1 MNFAQ
6 LDRRFRVLA
15 AHATAEHAA
24 LDSYAS
30 LVDGKEPA
38 IGWKEL
44 LTHSL
49 VVVLGEPGS
58 GKSLEF
64 QNLANTL
71 AEQGELAFYLR
82 LDELVAN
89 PIEHVMTTADQ
100 RRWLTWKRGGQ
111 QATFLLDSVDE
122 AKLRTY
128 TDFGTALRRLQAAL
142 GEKNL
147 HRARIVI
154 SSRISDWRP
163 LSDAQTVTSILS
175 ETSPRTS
182 SSSTQTDAN
191 VPADKKLYTVQ
202 LEPLD
207 RSRVARFAHHL
218 GIQNAEAFLQ
228 ALDTHHAWVF
238 ARRPLDIQRLVGFW
252 QTHHRLGSLSELIES
267 QLEQSLREVEER
279 YQSDPLTLEEARSG
293 AESLAACAILCRKLS
308 FNVTAEGVDDGTA
321 LNPFACLPPTWSQV
335 KVRALLNRS
344 LFDAESHGRIRFHHR
359 QILEYLASQWI
370 ERCMRNGCGS
380 RELQDLLLDTT
391 KDHHQVR
398 PSLEAVIAWLAIGAN
413 PWNEKIRQWILA
425 HSPAIHFRHGDPA
438 ALPLD
443 HKRQALRALVDR
455 YSDRERV
462 WIDHDPEILA
472 RLAEPRLSS
481 EVIALIRDRN
491 VSEDIRI
498 SMLSLVRHGNLQAC
512 MDGALEVIASADES
526 DALKKYAIAA
536 LRDAG
541 NTQHREKLR
550 DISFQM
556 TSFDSEFC
564 GYLCEA
570 LYPAVIDESGLRV
583 LIQKVPAMP
592 KNTIG
597 LPWMLENHLKD
608 VLRPESSGRLIKE
621 LLSLA
626 SQKPYVKS
634 GGKEIPVSEQF
645 LWIIEV
651 LPTALLRFL
660 GNATLTEAD
669 VRIAIDAL
677 QLIGISRHTDVRD
690 RGAMKDI
697 QGATLGHSA
706 LRQTYFW
713 EMTYQWKDSHG
724 KFPLWSSQLYG
735 FDGPLTADKSDLAW
749 LISDV
754 EIRGGDAERLFALQ
768 CAWDLTSRNDFAS
781 QRRLA
786 VAAGRTSS
794 TRIKY
799 AKLIL
804 DVVPS
809 ALRRIWYRKLSHTLG
824 SRWWWKRHFDR
835 FRRFPAKLREHWM
848 LRREASR
855 LASGERPDWL
865 AHLLLEGTS
874 GSITTSW
881 VTTDWI
887 ALARN
892 RGKAIARATEKG
904 CRTFWRQFKP
914 SLPHER
920 QHPNQTDRRILV
932 GLAGLASES
941 NQSGFDW
948 SSLTPEE
955 AMLATR
961 YSVNEL
967 NGFAAWMNSLAKARP
982 AEVSIVL
989 GECIAG
995 EWRYSPDREIV
1006 HEVIADLL
1014 YHGESFSDLFSTH
1027 LIDQLRTGDP
1037 LNKAVLK
1044 QAIEILLSVPKHY
1057 GQLTEIAQH
1066 RTLTYTEKNPEFNLW
1081 MAAWLQLDAA
1091 SALPVLEQHL
1101 NHSADSTSLMV
1112 SLCCELGGRRAGNS
1126 LRVESP
1132 SYLRP
1137 EILLHLIPLTYK
1149 YIDPAS
1155 DIDRAGKGVYSPGPR
1170 DDAQDFRDSLVRRL
1184 ADPSISDAES
1194 VLLAL
1199 AAHPSLIRQRD
1210 WIRHLLDQYLRQR
1223 SDGPAWQAVD
1233 IRKFSANYEILP
1245 RNEADLYAIA
1255 RRRLLDVKDHV
1266 ELDDNSPR
1274 NELREDDIETVLRSW
1289 LARKL
1294 IERSRDQYDIIQE
1307 EELDRGN
1314 PDLRFHRTGLGPVSV
1329 EIKWAHRW
1337 TADELLERLENQLVG
1352 QYMRASNAR
1361 YGVYLIGRIGSQ
1373 QHWRYGGKRLTF
1385 DKLME
1390 LLESRASELQRTRPE
1405 IYGLSVIS
1413 IDFVKS

>member
-15 AHATAEHAA
+15 AHASAEHAA

-30 LVDGKEPA
+30 LVDGKEPG
-38 IGWKEL
+38 INWREL
-44 LTHSL
+44 LTHPL

-64 QNLANTL
+64 QNMANAL
-71 AEQGELAFYLR
+71 SEQGELAFYLR

-89 PIEHVMTTADQ
+89 SIEQVMTTADQ
-100 RRWLTWKRGGQ
+100 RRWLAWKHGRQ

-122 AKLRTY
+122 AKLRSS
-128 TDFGTALRRLQAAL
+128 TDFGTALRRFQAAL
-142 GEKNL
+142 GEENL
-147 HRARIVI
+147 TRARIVI

-163 LSDAQTVTSILS
+163 LSDAQTVTSMLATAS
-175 ETSPRTS
+175 SRAS
-182 SSSTQTDAN
+182 SSPAQAGADA
-191 VPADKKLYTVQ
+191 PADKNLFTVQ

-207 RSRVARFAHHL
+207 RARVERFAGHL
-218 GIQNAEAFLQ
+218 GIQNVQGFLQ
-228 ALDTHHAWVF
+228 ALDTHYAWVF

-252 QTHHRLGSLSELIES
+252 QPHHRLGSLSELIEF
-267 QLEQSLREVEER
+267 QLEHSLREVEDR
-279 YQSDPLTLEEARSG
+279 YQSDPLTLEEARYG

-321 LNPFACLPPTWSQV
+321 LNPFACLPPRWSQIQ
-335 KVRALLNRS
+335 VRALLNRS
-344 LFDAESHGRIRFHHR
+344 LFDGESHGRIRFHHR
-359 QILEYLASQWI
+359 QILEYLAAQWI

-380 RELQDLLLDTT
+380 RELQDLLLNTT
-391 KDHHQVR
+391 KDPFQVR
-398 PSLEAVIAWLAIGAN
+398 PSLEPVLAWLAIGAS

-425 HSPAIHFRHGDPA
+425 YAPAIHFRHGDPA
-438 ALPLD
+438 ALPLEY
-443 HKRQALRALVDR
+443 KRQALRALVDR

-481 EVIALIRDRN
+481 DVIALIRNRN
-491 VSEDIRI
+491 VPEDIRI

-512 MDGALEVIASADES
+512 MDVALEVIASADES

-556 TSFDSEFC
+556 TSFDNEFC

-669 VRIAIDAL
+669 IRIAIDAL
-677 QLIGISRHTDVRD
+677 KLIGISRHTDVRD

-697 QGATLGHSA
+697 QGATLGHPA

-724 KFPLWSSQLYG
+724 KFPLWSPQLYG
-735 FDGPLTADKSDLAW
+735 FDSPLTEDQSDLAW

-754 EIRGGDAERLFALQ
+754 ERKGGDDERLFALQ
-768 CAWDLTSRNDFAS
+768 CAWNLTSRRDFAS

-786 VAAGRTSS
+786 VAASRTSS
-794 TRIKY
+794 TKIQY

-809 ALRRIWYRKLSHTLG
+809 ALRRIWYLKFYHTLG
-824 SRWWWKRHFDR
+824 SRWWWKRHLDR
-835 FRRFPAKLREHWM
+835 YRRFPAKVQEHWM

-855 LASGERPDWL
+855 LASGERPHWL
-865 AHLLLEGTS
+865 ANLLHEGTS
-874 GSITTSW
+874 GSISTSW
-881 VTTDWI
+881 ATTDWN
-887 ALARN
+887 ALAKK
-892 RGKAIARATEKG
+892 RGEAIARATEEG
-904 CRTFWRQFKP
+904 CRTYWRKFKP

-920 QHPNQTDRRILV
+920 QQPNETDRRICV
-932 GLAGLASES
+932 GLAGLTSEA
-941 NQSGFDW
+941 NQPGFSWD
-948 SSLTPEE
+948 SLTPEE
-955 AMLATR
+955 AKLATR

-982 AEVSIVL
+982 AEVSAVL

-995 EWRYSPDREIV
+995 EWRFSPNREMV

-1014 YHGESFSDLFSTH
+1014 YHGESFSDLFSAH
-1027 LIDQLRTGDP
+1027 MMDQLRACDP
-1037 LNKAVLK
+1037 LNKAVMK
-1044 QAIEILLSVPKHY
+1044 QAFDILLNAPQYHSD
-1057 GQLTEIAQH
+1057 LAEIAQR
-1066 RTLTYTEKNPEFNLW
+1066 RTPTYTEQNPAFVLW
-1081 MAAWLQLDAA
+1081 MAVWLKLDADA
-1091 SALPVLEQHL
+1091 ALPVLEHQLH
-1101 NHSADSTSLMV
+1101 HSDDSTGLMIA
-1112 SLCCELGGRRAGNS
+1112 LCCELGGRRSGNAP
-1126 LRVESP
+1126 RVESP

-1137 EILLHLIPLTYK
+1137 EILLRLIPLIYK
-1149 YIDPAS
+1149 YVDPAS
-1155 DIDRAGKGVYSPGPR
+1155 DVERAGKGVYSPGPR
-1170 DDAQDFRDSLVRRL
+1170 DDAQDFRDSLMRRL
-1184 ADPSISDAES
+1184 ADPSVSNAES

-1199 AAHPSLIRQRD
+1199 ADHPGLIRQRD

-1223 SDGPAWQAVD
+1223 SDGPAWQALD
-1233 IRKFSANYEILP
+1233 LRKFSADYEISP

-1274 NELREDDIETVLRSW
+1274 NELREGDVETVLRSW

-1294 IERSRDQYDIIQE
+1294 VERSREQYDLIQE
-1307 EELDRGN
+1307 EEVDRGN

-1352 QYMRASNAR
+1352 QYMRASDAR

-1373 QHWRYGGKRLTF
+1373 QHWKYGGKRLTF
-1385 DKLME
+1385 DELMK

-1413 IDFVKS
+1413 IDFIKS